1 MKEVKEI
8 RLPASKSEC
17 NRLLVIATLAGCPL
31 PLFDGECEDIA
42 DMRRC
47 IEQDIAEG
55 ECYIK
60 ESGTALRFLTALFAA
75 LPPYGKTTVIKCSG
89 RLAQRPLEPL
99 LKALISAG
107 MPQSCVEVDGEG
119 VKSIAVVSS
128 ELKGGNVEI
137 STKESTQYASALL
150 LIAPCMENG
159 ISLRLSGGNASS
171 PYICM
176 TIDLMMRCG
185 ARVDTSDSLVKVYPG
200 GYGTPQTLGSVEA
213 DWSAAAFFYEHV
225 AINGGRLL
233 LRGLRM
239 EDSLQGDSDA
249 ANLFLRLGV
258 RSEHT
263 SEGVVIEKT
272 GEGSR
277 SIRSDMSSTPDL
289 VPPLV
294 AACCFTGTFF
304 RLEGLGA
311 LRHKES
317 DRIASVCAAMRA
329 MEFLVGFDK
338 EGCSLLWNGERTLP
352 AREKEIEDCGDH
364 RIAMAVEAA
373 GKGFHA
379 LHPQCVEKSFP
390 TFYEEMS
397 KL

>member
-1 MKEVKEI
+1 MNEVKEI
-8 RLPASKSEC
+8 SLPASKSEC
-17 NRLLVIATLAGCPL
+17 NRLLAIAALAGCPL
-31 PLFDGECEDIA
+31 PLFDGECDDIA

-47 IEQDIAEG
+47 IARGVVEG

-60 ESGTALRFLTALFAA
+60 ESGTALRFLTALFAV

-99 LKALISAG
+99 LEALVSAG
-107 MPQSCVEVDGEG
+107 MSQSRVEVDGG
-119 VKSIAVVSS
+119 GMKSIAIVSS
-128 ELKGGNVEI
+128 ELNGGSVDI

-150 LIAPCMENG
+150 LTAPCMKNG
-159 ISLRLSGGNASS
+159 ILLRLSGGNASS
-171 PYICM
+171 PYIRM
-176 TIDLMMRCG
+176 TIDLMRRCG
-185 ARVDTSDSLVKVYPG
+185 AKTDTSDSLVRVHPG
-200 GYGTPQTLGSVEA
+200 GYGTPQILGSVEA

-239 EDSLQGDSDA
+239 EDSLQGDRNA

-258 RSEHT
+258 RSEQT

-272 GEGSR
+272 GEASR
-277 SIRSDMSSTPDL
+277 SIRGDMSATPDL

-294 AACCFTGTFF
+294 AACCFTGTSF

-317 DRIASVCAAMRA
+317 DRIVSVSAAMRA
-329 MEFLVGFDK
+329 MGFLVEFEK
-338 EGCSLLWNGERTLP
+338 EDCSLCWNGERTLVVE
-352 AREKEIEDCGDH
+352 EKEIEDCGDH

-379 LHPQCVEKSFP
+379 LHPHCVEKSFP

>member
-1 MKEVKEI
+1 MNEI

-17 NRLLVIATLAGCPL
+17 NRLLMVAALAGRPL
-31 PLFDGECEDIA
+31 PVFGGECEDIA

-47 IEQDIAEG
+47 IEQGIAEG
-55 ECYIK
+55 ECHIK
-60 ESGTALRFLTALFAA
+60 ESGTALRFLTALFAV

-99 LKALISAG
+99 MKALVSAG
-107 MPQSCVEVDGEG
+107 MPQPRVGVDGEG

-128 ELKGGNVEI
+128 ELKGGGVEI
-137 STKESTQYASALL
+137 STKESTQYTSALL

-171 PYICM
+171 PYIRM
-176 TIDLMMRCG
+176 TIDLMRRCG
-185 ARVDTSDSLVKVYPG
+185 ARVDTSDSLVRVHPG
-200 GYGTPQTLGSVEA
+200 GYHSPSAIESPVEA

-239 EDSLQGDSDA
+239 EDSLQGDRNA

-258 RSEHT
+258 RSEQT

-277 SIRSDMSSTPDL
+277 SIRGDMSATPDL

-294 AACCFTGTFF
+294 AACCFTGKSF

-317 DRIASVCAAMRA
+317 DRIASVRGAMRA
-329 MEFLVGFDK
+329 MGFLVEFEK
-338 EGCSLLWNGERTLP
+338 EDCSLCWNGERTRV
-352 AREKEIEDCGDH
+352 AEEKEIEDCGDH

-379 LHPQCVEKSFP
+379 LHPQCVDKSFP
-390 TFYEEMS
+390 EFCKELN